1 MAFTSHELFEPAPTA
16 TIIHAY
22 NSDGVSLVT
31 LSDEEIYSVIK
42 ASGANLIG
50 R

>member
-1 MAFTSHELFEPAPTA
+1 MAFIGPESFEPAPTA

-22 NSDGVSLVT
+22 NSDGIALVT
-31 LSDEEIYSVIK
+31 LSDEEIWDVVK

-50 R
+50 